1 MQTLFYS
8 LPALANVG
16 TLMVLFF
23 FIYAVMAMSLFGQV
37 KYSEGGPFLSDHAN
51 FSNFPL
57 ALLTLFRMT
66 TGESWNGIMQV
77 RRRWGRSLSKS
88 FDAGAA

>member
-1 MQTLFYS
+1 VQTLIYS
-8 LPALANVG
+8 LPALGNVG

-37 KYSEGGPFLSDHAN
+37 KYSEDSPYLSAHAN

-66 TGESWNGIMQV
+66 TGENWNGIMQV
-77 RRRWGRSLSKS
+77 LQCW
-88 FDAGAA
+88 